1 MILDVIGDLVCRIM
15 KSDVDIRE
23 NGIFR
28 EPERSKLARFIITGT
43 IALVLAGCAYLGI
56 RYGI

>member
-1 MILDVIGDLVCRIM
+1 M

-43 IALVLAGCAYLGI
+43 ITLVLAGCAYLGI